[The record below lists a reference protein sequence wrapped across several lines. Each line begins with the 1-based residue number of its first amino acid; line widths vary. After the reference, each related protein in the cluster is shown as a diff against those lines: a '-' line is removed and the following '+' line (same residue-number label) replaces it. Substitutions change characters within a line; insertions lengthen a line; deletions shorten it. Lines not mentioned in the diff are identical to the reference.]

1 MASVDVGV
9 SLPGGLLASGDAVA
23 AVTEAQ
29 HARWLVGD
37 AQRGEGGEGGTKHGG
52 VAVGMVSGVDGG
64 VAEAVMLSDMVASC
78 SGGVEGGG
86 KRADVEAS
94 VCPGLP
100 APTGVFLPV

>member
-1 MASVDVGV
+1 
-9 SLPGGLLASGDAVA
+9 
-23 AVTEAQ
+23 
-29 HARWLVGD
+29 
-37 AQRGEGGEGGTKHGG
+37 
-52 VAVGMVSGVDGG
+52 MVSGVDVG
-64 VAEAVMLSDMVASC
+64 VAEAVMLGDMVASC

>member
-1 MASVDVGV
+1 MWATGRK
-9 SLPGGLLASGDAVA
+9 SLPGGLLASGGAVA

-52 VAVGMVSGVDGG
+52 VAVGMVSGVDVG
-64 VAEAVMLSDMVASC
+64 VAEAVMLGDMVASC